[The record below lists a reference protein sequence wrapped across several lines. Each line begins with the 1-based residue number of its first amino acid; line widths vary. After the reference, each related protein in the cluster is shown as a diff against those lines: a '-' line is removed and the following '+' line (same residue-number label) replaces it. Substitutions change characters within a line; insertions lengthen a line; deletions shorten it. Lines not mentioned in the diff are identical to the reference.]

1 MSAFRSLAWFS
12 KGMREYTNPLLF
24 FHLFRS
30 GYESAASHFDPNEL
44 KNVRLDN
51 HRVLITGANSG
62 IGLVCCKE
70 LAKHGAEIHMVCR
83 SKPRAEEARQQI
95 ISETGVNDSVSYS
108 FYQERIIIHP
118 LDLSKPNEVRNFGKQ
133 FANNNDSRLDIL
145 INNAGC
151 MINEYKTDEN
161 GIEANFATNTLG
173 TYILT
178 ESLIPALKKSPD
190 VSMNNNLITFCA
202 VTQDPPSGPV
212 LSISESCPV
221 MDSNSIISET
231 VCADSDLSSSQTVA
245 LLNVH
250 RIVAVTAHET
260 ENKSS
265 STLNPAAPNRSHHS
279 ATEVSD
285 ESNYRDSLSPENMSD
300 ASDDDQKPNTI
311 LIDTDYLDDP
321 LSTNEARVIT
331 VSSGGMLV
339 QKLDHADP
347 MLTTRHNKFDGT
359 MVYAQNKRQQ
369 VVMTEMWSKNYP
381 EIFFCSM
388 HPGWADTPAVALSMP
403 SFYNKMKNKLRT
415 PEQGADTA
423 IWLAAVPNVRRFQN
437 GSFFQD
443 RQVVS
448 QHLKLA
454 CTHSKDDEKR
464 KFMSNLADIAAPF
477 LK

>member
-1 MSAFRSLAWFS
+1 MSAFRNLAWFS
-12 KGMREYTNPLLF
+12 KGMREYTK
-24 FHLFRS
+24 S
-30 GYESAASHFDPNEL
+30 GYESAASRFDPNEL

-51 HRVLITGANSG
+51 RRVLVTGANSG

-95 ISETGVNDSVSYS
+95 ISETGVKDSVSW
-108 FYQERIIIHP
+108 FYLHP
-118 LDLSKPNEVRNFGKQ
+118 CSLSELRNLDCVVNFFDKYP
-133 FANNNDSRLDIL
+133 SRTGFY

-161 GIEANFATNTLG
+161 GLEANFATNTLG

-190 VSMNNNLITFCA
+190 
-202 VTQDPPSGPV
+202 
-212 LSISESCPV
+212 
-221 MDSNSIISET
+221 
-231 VCADSDLSSSQTVA
+231 
-245 LLNVH
+245 
-250 RIVAVTAHET
+250 
-260 ENKSS
+260 
-265 STLNPAAPNRSHHS
+265 
-279 ATEVSD
+279 
-285 ESNYRDSLSPENMSD
+285 
-300 ASDDDQKPNTI
+300 
-311 LIDTDYLDDP
+311 
-321 LSTNEARVIT
+321 ARVIT

-339 QKLDHADP
+339 QKLNHANP
-347 MLTTRHNKFDGT
+347 MLTTKPNKFDGT

-369 VVMTEMWSKNYP
+369 VVMTEMWSQNYP

-415 PEQGADTA
+415 PEQGADAA
-423 IWLAAVPNVRRFQN
+423 IWLALVPNVRRFQN

-443 RQVVS
+443 RQVVN